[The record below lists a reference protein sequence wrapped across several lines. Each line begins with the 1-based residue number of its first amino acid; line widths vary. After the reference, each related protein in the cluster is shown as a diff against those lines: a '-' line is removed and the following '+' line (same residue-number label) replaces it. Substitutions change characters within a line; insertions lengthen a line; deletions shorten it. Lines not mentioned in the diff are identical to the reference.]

1 MVRRLPP
8 EEWQREPGQNSGM
21 ERAIAISRATVGS
34 ANLYSSVVITEP
46 GGRTRVHHHG
56 PCETSIFVMAGRARF
71 TFGPTGVEDTVE
83 AEADD
88 IVFIPA
94 HEPHVEENASTT
106 ERLVVLVTRNCPS
119 GYNVYLDDGPA
130 DAPAEVSPPDR

>member
-1 MVRRLPP
+1 MLTVLFSALPMSARA
-8 EEWQREPGQNSGM
+8 QSGDDT
-21 ERAIAISRATVGS
+21 IVGT
-34 ANLYSSVVITEP
+34 YTVVITEP